1 MKKVASFALAA
12 TLAASLAASAG
23 AAGIAHTGDCDLWND
38 FVNGS
43 GVPGYTNTV
52 FNTET
57 AGWWFG
63 DDEVWHDMGALA
75 QTAATVSSYTR
86 VKLPRGAR
94 STYTS
99 DAEAITSKELVKACE
114 DAGVA
119 NLTVFKQRNV
129 TGVAEPMTVKLWTVG
144 KKNSVVV
151 LFRAAG
157 QTDWTVAAVG
167 EAGEKEIADF
177 TLPAADGAYA
187 VCMAW

>member
-12 TLAASLAASAG
+12 ALAASLAVSAS
-23 AAGIAHTGDCDLWND
+23 AAGIGHTCECADWNNY
-38 FVNGS
+38 VNNGA
-43 GVPGYTNTV
+43 PGYTNTV
-52 FNTET
+52 FNVGTP
-57 AGWWFG
+57 
-63 DDEVWHDMGALA
+63 GARQANA
-75 QTAATVSSYTR
+75 QLAATVSSYTR

-99 DAEAITSKELVKACE
+99 HAEAITAKELDAACE
-114 DAGVA
+114 AAGVA

-151 LFRAAG
+151 LFRAAD